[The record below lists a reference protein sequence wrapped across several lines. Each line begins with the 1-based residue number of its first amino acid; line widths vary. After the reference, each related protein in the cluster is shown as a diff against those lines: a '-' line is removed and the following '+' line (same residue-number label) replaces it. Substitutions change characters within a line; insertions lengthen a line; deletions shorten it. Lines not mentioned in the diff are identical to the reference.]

1 MKKLLL
7 LLLLSLGLIGCSSTA
22 PLQVEVG
29 SKSYDWKKWDCFDI
43 FDDNYLLSVGYIPD
57 ISDSRGVLFLK
68 DAESPIDTTHT
79 LEGVQHRWDWDDYSI
94 IIHASGTGM
103 FYDFSGAKSGETR
116 TAREVY
122 ECTSKPLEKLMS
134 DIIWL

>member
-7 LLLLSLGLIGCSSTA
+7 LLLLLLGLIGCSSTA

-29 SKSYDWKKWDCFDI
+29 SKSFDWKKWDCFDI

-116 TAREVY
+116 TASEVY
-122 ECTSKPLEKLMS
+122 ECTSKPLEKLLS
-134 DIIWL
+134 DII

>member
-1 MKKLLL
+1 MRKLLL

-22 PLQVEVG
+22 PLQVEIG
-29 SKSYDWKKWDCFDI
+29 SESYDWKKWDCFDI
-43 FDDNYLLSVGYIPD
+43 FDDYYLLSVGYIPD

-68 DAESPIDTTHT
+68 DAKEPIDTVHA
-79 LEGVQHRWDWDDYSI
+79 LIGVQHRWDWDDYSI
-94 IIHASGTGM
+94 IIQASGTGM

-116 TAREVY
+116 TASEVY

-134 DIIWL
+134 DII

>member
-116 TAREVY
+116 TASEVY

-134 DIIWL
+134 DII